1 MSRLEDEVPRLAGR
15 YRVFQ
20 QLRGYVTDLT
30 DCYDEKVSR
39 LKTESYFDE
48 VLNYGL
54 LYPRSDFK
62 LRPGLN

>member
-39 LKTESYFDE
+39 LKTESYFG
-48 VLNYGL
+48 LNYGL
-54 LYPRSDFK
+54 LYPRSDSSCA
-62 LRPGLN
+62 RV